1 MKLISNLHDCNIR
14 LFQGLKLFQSSN
26 SWILI
31 GFTLVLLFPLSSCA
45 TSRKATYEKQRAGLL
60 MLEGENI
67 YKNKGFYHSKESYK
81 RRKKTMRAH
90 KKSYRR

>member
-1 MKLISNLHDCNIR
+1 MKLISKLHDRNVR
-14 LFQGLKLFQSSN
+14 LFQGWKLFQSSN

-31 GFTLVLLFPLSSCA
+31 VFTLVLLFSVCSCA
-45 TSRKATYEKQRAGLL
+45 STNTVAYEKQRRGLL

-81 RRKKTMRAH
+81 RRRKAMRAH
-90 KKSYRR
+90 KKSFRR

>member
-1 MKLISNLHDCNIR
+1 MKLISKLHDRNVR
-14 LFQGLKLFQSSN
+14 LFQGWKLFQSSN

-31 GFTLVLLFPLSSCA
+31 VFTLVVLFSLSSCA
-45 TSRKATYEKQRAGLL
+45 STNSITYEKQRRGLL

-81 RRKKTMRAH
+81 RRRKAMRAH
-90 KKSYRR
+90 KKSFRR

>member
-1 MKLISNLHDCNIR
+1 MGHLSNLQECKVR
-14 LFQGLKLFQSSN
+14 LFRGWKLFQSLN
-26 SWILI
+26 SGILI
-31 GFTLVLLFPLSSCA
+31 GFALVLLFSLGSCA
-45 TSRKATYEKQRAGLL
+45 STNSVAYEKQRRGLL

-81 RRKKTMRAH
+81 RRKKAMRAH